1 MWINLG
7 IWLSRLRWSS
17 FPITHTWKDLVLTFQ
32 VTVTSRSLSLNYLPE
47 DRSDRLQLIE
57 SLFESGHTDKQIAEI
72 LNERK
77 ILTPRGGK
85 YYYELVFVTRRKF
98 RLRKERGNERNCVV
112 SNLKLHLAMKSD

>member
-1 MWINLG
+1 MPIDCHRKLTP
-7 IWLSRLRWSS
+7 LRWSS
-17 FPITHTWKDLVLTFQ
+17 FLITHTYKDLVLTFEL
-32 VTVTSRSLSLNYLPE
+32 TITTRNLSLNYLPE

-85 YYYELVFVTRRKF
+85 HYYQLVFVTRRKF
-98 RLRKERGNERNCVV
+98 RLRKEREKEKNCVV

>member
-1 MWINLG
+1 
-7 IWLSRLRWSS
+7 
-17 FPITHTWKDLVLTFQ
+17 
-32 VTVTSRSLSLNYLPE
+32 
-47 DRSDRLQLIE
+47 LIE
-57 SLFESGHTDKQIAEI
+57 SLFESAHTDKQIAEI

-98 RLRKERGNERNCVV
+98 RLRKEREKEKNCVV

>member
-7 IWLSRLRWSS
+7 IWLSRLQWSS
-17 FPITHTWKDLVLTFQ
+17 FPITHTYKDLVLTFEL
-32 VTVTSRSLSLNYLPE
+32 TITTRNLSLNYLPE

-57 SLFESGHTDKQIAEI
+57 SLFESGNTDKQIAEI

-98 RLRKERGNERNCVV
+98 RLRKEREKEKDIVLK
-112 SNLKLHLAMKSD
+112 NLKLQIFNS